1 MINKKSD
8 YENGAS
14 HSHFGL
20 DTHLTGEVKGKG
32 NYRIDGILE
41 GNLNTSGK
49 VVVGKSGKVLGT
61 VLCAE
66 ADISG
71 VVQGNMKV
79 SGQLTLRATA
89 YIEGELE
96 VSKLVVDSGANLN
109 AVCKMK
115 KRDLKMSVEQ
125 GENKKSALAQ

>member
-1 MINKKSD
+1 MINKKTNA
-8 YENGAS
+8 ENGTA
-14 HSHFGL
+14 HNHFGS
-20 DTHLTGEVKGKG
+20 DTQMTGEIKGKG

-41 GNLNTSGK
+41 GNLRTSGK
-49 VVVGKSGKVLGT
+49 VVIGKSGKLFGA

-71 VVQGNMKV
+71 VFQGNMKV
-79 SGQLTLRATA
+79 SGMLSLRATA

-96 VSKLVVDSGANLN
+96 ISQLVVEPGANLN

-115 KRDLKMSVEQ
+115 KMNVAPPVEE
-125 GENKKSALAQ
+125 G